1 MRTVSA
7 INNAD
12 TCITSL
18 VNVEDAAMT
27 SDFNVRDVRG
37 QPVPFRKEAE
47 ALLKARHDELGR
59 GSRIIERGS
68 PARRLRRHEASMQ
81 RLRPRTS
88 AWSTNDCFQ
97 D

>member
-1 MRTVSA
+1 MTSASNVNDMRTVSA

-27 SDFNVRDVRG
+27 SDLNVRDVRG

-47 ALLKARHDELGR
+47 ALLKARHDELR
-59 GSRIIERGS
+59 
-68 PARRLRRHEASMQ
+68 ARLLDYRARL
-81 RLRPRTS
+81 TS
-88 AWSTNDCFQ
+88 AQAATKRSIDAAVEAAR
-97 D
+97 